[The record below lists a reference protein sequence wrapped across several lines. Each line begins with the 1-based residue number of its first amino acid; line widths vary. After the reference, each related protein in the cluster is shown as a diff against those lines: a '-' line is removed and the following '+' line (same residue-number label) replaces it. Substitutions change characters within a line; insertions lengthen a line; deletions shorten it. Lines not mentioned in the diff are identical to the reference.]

1 MKEEWFRAKYAE
13 VYPDIRRMPPAIP
26 KKYGITEK
34 MTRAQAIRIVR
45 TMDKKKLYEIIDSVP
60 DAVIARRFNEQFQAD
75 EPGKKVSL
83 QEKIAKAWDRFLI
96 KVNQGAPAGKAQ
108 KSKP

>member
-1 MKEEWFRAKYAE
+1 
-13 VYPDIRRMPPAIP
+13 
-26 KKYGITEK
+26 